1 MLPGLPLA
9 LSDGDFTPQ
18 SKCLLGSSSAFFA
31 QTSELN
37 QVSFH
42 SSIFPFLLFFKRS
55 DVSTTPRLTSLP
67 LFSIFLWNLTLYVFL
82 SLITSSVFSLLLTSF
97 PPHLHVLRC
106 PLLPE
111 NLPSLCLPTQLSK
124 AQPTLRFVPS
134 PPFCF
139 CGCPLNL
146 TAPTPPRTSLV
157 AYSSYSVRFLWWRL
171 ED

>member
-1 MLPGLPLA
+1 MLPRLPLA

-55 DVSTTPRLTSLP
+55 YVSTMPRLTSLP
-67 LFSIFLWNLTLYVFL
+67 LFSILLWNLTLYVFL

-97 PPHLHVLRC
+97 PPHLHVLIALCCQRISPASVSPHGSRRRSPHC
-106 PLLPE
+106 ASFPPH
-111 NLPSLCLPTQLSK
+111 PS
-124 AQPTLRFVPS
+124 V
-134 PPFCF
+134 
-139 CGCPLNL
+139 
-146 TAPTPPRTSLV
+146 
-157 AYSSYSVRFLWWRL
+157 SVDVL
-171 ED
+171 